1 MDMRKATLAD
11 FETFNQMYTQFF
23 SSDGATHLNRPM
35 PEDKYKDLVD
45 GEGIYLAIVDGEVM
59 GFATLFA
66 YEDVGCKIDNMYIKD
81 KCKGYGTQ
89 FYALLEQEIRD
100 SDIHRVFVHIFDV
113 FDFRAERFW
122 WRRGFRSV
130 NGTGELEKLLK

>member
-11 FETFNQMYTQFF
+11 FETFNQMYTRFF
-23 SSDGATHLNRPM
+23 SNDGTDHLISPM
-35 PEDKYKDLVD
+35 EENVFRDLVE
-45 GEGIYLAIVDGEVM
+45 GEGIYLAILDGEIM

-66 YEDVGCKIDNMYIKD
+66 YEDEGCKIENMYIKD

-100 SDIHRVFVHIFDV
+100 SNIDRVFVHIFEV
-113 FDFRAERFW
+113 FDYRSERFW

-130 NGTGELEKLLK
+130 EGSGELEKLLK